1 MSGDFLKTIRDFK
14 KDTITEESIELMEPY
29 LRMEDYNYNSAKQVC
44 GNVAGLISWTI
55 SMTNFYAI
63 NKDVL
68 PLRVILY
75 FSYSQLKKNNILYNC
90 YC

>member
-1 MSGDFLKTIRDFK
+1 MKTIRDFK

-75 FSYSQLKKNNILYNC
+75 FSYSQLKKNSIFLNNRQKIL
-90 YC
+90 